1 MDLPKKSRKWRVR
14 KGPIY
19 AGHSSIYQKDY
30 QNNGHE
36 PVKTHRYTSTQQY
49 RTHQHSS
56 TQQHSTSVHRGTHT
70 NTQHSSMQHL
80 AMDAVTW
87 PSVTPG
93 EHSVSVQNRT
103 NLSNRADNGE
113 SRVPAGP
120 LPLILNRNLQF
131 PTRIN
136 IFKKESSTVTT
147 GIVQILSASQTPT
160 RPTHP

>member
-14 KGPIY
+14 KVKKIGP
-19 AGHSSIYQKDY
+19 HSSRYQKDY

-56 TQQHSTSVHRGTHT
+56 TQQHSTSVHRGTH
-70 NTQHSSMQHL
+70 QHSSTQVWHSL

-93 EHSVSVQNRT
+93 EHSVSVQNRM
-103 NLSNRADNGE
+103 NLSNRADNGV

-120 LPLILNRNLQF
+120 LPLILNRNL
-131 PTRIN
+131 
-136 IFKKESSTVTT
+136 
-147 GIVQILSASQTPT
+147 
-160 RPTHP
+160 

>member
-1 MDLPKKSRKWRVR
+1 MYYNTDLPKKSRKWRFR
-14 KGPIY
+14 KVKKIGP
-19 AGHSSIYQKDY
+19 HSSRYQKDY

-56 TQQHSTSVHRGTHT
+56 TQQHSTSVHRGTHQHMS
-70 NTQHSSMQHL
+70 TQVWHSL

-93 EHSVSVQNRT
+93 GHSVSVQNRT
-103 NLSNRADNGE
+103 NLSNRVSIGE

-120 LPLILNRNLQF
+120 LPLILNRNL
-131 PTRIN
+131 
-136 IFKKESSTVTT
+136 
-147 GIVQILSASQTPT
+147 
-160 RPTHP
+160 

>member
-14 KGPIY
+14 KVKKIGP
-19 AGHSSIYQKDY
+19 HSSIYQKDY

-49 RTHQHSS
+49 RTHQHSG
-56 TQQHSTSVHRGTHT
+56 TQQHSTSVHRSTQ
-70 NTQHSSMQHL
+70 QHSSTQVWHSL

-103 NLSNRADNGE
+103 NLSNRVVNGV
-113 SRVPAGP
+113 SWVPAGP
-120 LPLILNRNLQF
+120 LPLILNRNL
-131 PTRIN
+131 
-136 IFKKESSTVTT
+136 
-147 GIVQILSASQTPT
+147 
-160 RPTHP
+160 